1 MAGGVRWDMRVTIV
15 FRDASAAINDP
26 AWTALWEKATRRLY
40 KDKKK
45 FDQEEARRFSL
56 LEDHWDVVVLSD
68 E

>member
-1 MAGGVRWDMRVTIV
+1 MTIV

-26 AWTALWEKATRRLY
+26 AWTALWEEATKRPY